1 MSNIIWLAVA
11 LGVLALAWVVLG
23 QRSQRSRPEAMKRV
37 IPVEP
42 TEPRPP
48 APSGPIEDLVPDPA
62 APFHWVSAAELP
74 PVRQAALVAVFQH
87 IPRPSRLMLHLV
99 STDLL
104 SEASSAQLVDLIV
117 SEPVIAGK
125 LLSAVNSPL
134 YGLETPVTSVAQAV
148 IHLGLTEVRAIC
160 LRYAMMSS
168 FAPDAPVR
176 QPMLDRVWRASA
188 LASELAQYL
197 TAELPIEDRGALV
210 SAVLLSFLGRLAVV
224 ATTPMGLL
232 KDLVQPDHLG
242 RCAAEQAQ
250 LGLPASEIGRLLM
263 AQWGLPASVIA
274 DASDA
279 DELLVRPYRSLD
291 GARALPLALGYLC
304 ARLGELLA
312 QGTLRS
318 LQGFDLASDPSPTF
332 TRVKACLS
340 DPRMAR
346 LPLALKSPEL
356 AARLQRLMATL
367 PGGGHRM
374 S

>member
-1 MSNIIWLAVA
+1 MSRFRGITPNCRIRVMSNIIWLAVA

-168 FAPDAPVR
+168 FAPVPWQAS
-176 QPMLDRVWRASA
+176 WRS
-188 LASELAQYL
+188 
-197 TAELPIEDRGALV
+197 T
-210 SAVLLSFLGRLAVV
+210 
-224 ATTPMGLL
+224 
-232 KDLVQPDHLG
+232 
-242 RCAAEQAQ
+242 
-250 LGLPASEIGRLLM
+250 
-263 AQWGLPASVIA
+263 
-274 DASDA
+274 
-279 DELLVRPYRSLD
+279 
-291 GARALPLALGYLC
+291 
-304 ARLGELLA
+304 
-312 QGTLRS
+312 
-318 LQGFDLASDPSPTF
+318 
-332 TRVKACLS
+332 
-340 DPRMAR
+340 
-346 LPLALKSPEL
+346 
-356 AARLQRLMATL
+356 
-367 PGGGHRM
+367 
-374 S
+374 